1 MSKRLFSCYSR
12 TIDGYT
18 LEWAESA
25 EDLGLFDVIE
35 DITDKPLA
43 YISRNGLETF
53 RKYAGTTEE
62 KTLYS
67 ALLAS
72 L

>member
-18 LEWAESA
+18 LEWAESTDA
-25 EDLGLFDVIE
+25 LKHFDCVQ

-43 YISRNGLETF
+43 YISRNGLETL
-53 RKYAGTTEE
+53 RKYARTTEE

-67 ALLAS
+67 ALLAT